1 MMKRVKTITGSI
13 VTVVMTIMLVTVT
26 LMNGCA
32 RRPAKVKIGYLPIT
46 LTLPFFV
53 AMEKGYFTE
62 AGLQVEA
69 IKYTTADQLTNALL
83 AGNIDITANT
93 SMSTFMTTFEESPD
107 FAKIYMVSIH
117 DPENYLDAL
126 LVRKGSGIK
135 RIEDLKDKKI
145 GIFPGSTNIIYLSIA
160 LSNYLNP
167 ESDVEMIQLPPQT
180 HIEALASGQV
190 DALYTL
196 EPLVTV
202 ATLKE
207 IGEILIQGSNS
218 TYIVNPFPGGT
229 YIVSAEFYRKHN
241 STARKMINAIYRA
254 VDFIRTHEIEAR
266 KYYEKYTP
274 IKGGVALKTHTGAWW
289 KLDEVQK
296 DKVQKLADIL
306 YENKVLNKRVNTDV
320 YYLR

>member
-1 MMKRVKTITGSI
+1 MGSI
-13 VTVVMTIMLVTVT
+13 VTVAVIIMLVAAT

-32 RRPAKVKIGYLPIT
+32 KKPAQVKIGYLPIT

-62 AGLQVEA
+62 AGLEVEA

-93 SMSTFMTTFEESPD
+93 SMSTFMSTVEESPD

-126 LVRKGSGIK
+126 LARKGSGIK
-135 RIEDLKDKKI
+135 RIEDLKGKKI
-145 GIFPGSTNIIYLSIA
+145 GMFPGSTNVIYLSIA

-202 ATLKE
+202 AIIKG
-207 IGEILIQGSNS
+207 IGEMLIQGSNS

-229 YIVSAEFYRKHN
+229 YIVSTEFHREHN
-241 STARKMINAIYRA
+241 TTARKVIAAIYRG
-254 VDFIRTHEIEAR
+254 VEFIRDNEIEAR
-266 KYYEKYTP
+266 QYYEKYTP
-274 IKGGVALKTHTGAWW
+274 IKGDVALKTHIGAWW
-289 KLDEVQK
+289 ELDEVQK

-306 YENKVLNKRVNTDV
+306 HENEILKKRASTDT
-320 YYLR
+320 YYLP